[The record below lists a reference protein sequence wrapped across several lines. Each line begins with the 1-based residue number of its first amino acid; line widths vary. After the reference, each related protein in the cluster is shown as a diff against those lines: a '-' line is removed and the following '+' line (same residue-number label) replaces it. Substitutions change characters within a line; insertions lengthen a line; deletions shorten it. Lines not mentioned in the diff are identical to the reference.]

1 MQLSTSDAV
10 RLGFVLGRNGDRLN
24 PDDYKNASSFDLS
37 IRDVLIKNTKT
48 GKVESRSDCSVVLSP
63 QDSAYLISEEIIRIP
78 QGHIAYV
85 FLKNRQSQRGLL
97 ALNTGI
103 IDQGYYGAIST
114 LVTNLSSEDVVIPDT
129 SEGGKLFFRVV
140 FHRINDTKTDPE
152 SSLYPEKCRDYEE
165 YRRYR
170 ELDLRKFPRTFLDVE
185 AVEKKISARIT
196 KELSAFSYMKL
207 GTTIAIVGILLSLLP
222 LAKDYYF
229 SQKFE
234 LSEYVERSEATKLSL
249 SELSESMKAVD
260 AENDALQEMIASLK
274 TELALIK
281 YQLELQKNIPQK
293 EEAKPNP
300 APSLGQVQK

>member
-1 MQLSTSDAV
+1 MQLSTAEAV
-10 RLGFVLGRNGDRLN
+10 RLGFVLDRDTNRLEHER
-24 PDDYKNASSFDLS
+24 YISASSFDLS
-37 IRDVLIKNTKT
+37 IRDVLIKNAKT
-48 GKVESRSDCSVVLSP
+48 GKVESHFDRSVVLSP
-63 QDSAYLISEEIIRIP
+63 QDSAYLISEEIICIP
-78 QGHIAYV
+78 QGYIAYV

-140 FHRINDTKTDPE
+140 FHRISDMKTDPE
-152 SSLYPEKCRDYEE
+152 SSLYPEQCRDYEE

-229 SQKFE
+229 AQKFE
-234 LSEYVERSEATKLSL
+234 LSEYIERSEATKLSL
-249 SELSESMKAVD
+249 SELSELMKALD
-260 AENDALQEMIASLK
+260 AENDSLKEMVTSLK
-274 TELALIK
+274 TDLALIT
-281 YQLELQKNIPQK
+281 YQLEHQKNTLQKDEVTPSS
-293 EEAKPNP
+293 
-300 APSLGQVQK
+300 APSLSQVQK